1 MCWDNFD
8 PDEIWAQVPVRMQ
21 RSGSIGEAKGTIRSS
36 RIDAVDDKRTNT
48 RASTSE
54 GGRWQRGVALP
65 PPEESANRRRSQQ
78 EDAENPNDLWD
89 DPLGGGPTGAASD
102 FSAFGAIP
110 DEPGSG
116 DGGDAFDFDK
126 MTEATNRFEM
136 ERRGSKGSDGLS
148 DDEDE
153 KIHSIH
159 VNPQRPLASAGTTI
173 QSGSGDDVNV
183 FEDFETPGESDQ
195 SEALAKGA
203 EENKDASSRLMEMI
217 GVNKEE
223 PNAVTAEPEPEVP
236 ALKQEDAWVLG
247 GDSSKEQ
254 RSAVIPSNP
263 WGSIIG
269 ADPNLQQQSGIDL
282 SSRLE
287 AASAEQKAR
296 EAQIAAEMER
306 RKEQEEEAKRRAQQ
320 QQQQQQQPAAKP
332 SQVELVLMERI
343 STFLENSWGRSDLMS
358 ILSTLHAEDSRV
370 IPLLGNVDALRALI
384 ARHPTRIGLR
394 QDPAFGSEMAVLLL
408 TNSQYMKVEQLA
420 RQEELQRLEQQRR
433 EEAMRQ
439 AAAQKPQVPVISA
452 DAPWFYSDP
461 QGNVQVRTI
470 VCTLSFRFVELLSCL
485 LLDPVGTVPRRG
497 NASVARG
504 RLL

>member
-1 MCWDNFD
+1 
-8 PDEIWAQVPVRMQ
+8 MQ

-36 RIDAVDDKRTNT
+36 RIDAVDDKKTNT
-48 RASTSE
+48 RASQSSAE

-65 PPEESANRRRSQQ
+65 PPDENANRKRAQQ
-78 EDAENPNDLWD
+78 VDAENPNDLWD

-116 DGGDAFDFDK
+116 GGDGGDAFDFDK

-148 DDEDE
+148 EDEDE
-153 KIHSIH
+153 KMHSVH

-195 SEALAKGA
+195 SEAAVKEAG
-203 EENKDASSRLMEMI
+203 EDKDASSRLMKMI

-223 PNAVTAEPEPEVP
+223 TNVAATEPEPEVP
-236 ALKQEDAWVLG
+236 AAKQEDSWGLG
-247 GDSSKEQ
+247 GDSNKEQ
-254 RSAVIPSNP
+254 RSAAIPSNP

-269 ADPNLQQQSGIDL
+269 GDPNLQQQSGMDL

-287 AASAEQKAR
+287 AVSAEQKAR
-296 EAQIAAEMER
+296 DAQIAAEMER
-306 RKEQEEEAKRRAQQ
+306 RKAQEEEAKRRAQQ
-320 QQQQQQQPAAKP
+320 QRQPPATKP

-343 STFLENSWGRSDLMS
+343 STFLENSWGRSDLIS

-408 TNSQYMKVEQLA
+408 TNTQYAKQEQLA
-420 RQEELQRLEQQRR
+420 RQEEIQRMEQQRR
-433 EEAMRQ
+433 EEAMTTGGCT
-439 AAAQKPQVPVISA
+439 K
-452 DAPWFYSDP
+452 APSPCYFS
-461 QGNVQVRTI
+461 
-470 VCTLSFRFVELLSCL
+470 
-485 LLDPVGTVPRRG
+485 
-497 NASVARG
+497 
-504 RLL
+504 